1 MGKEGLDP
9 QRGRVAAIS
18 TAPHNIYGF
27 EAILDKRRREMTE
40 ENHKYKLTF
49 MVKTP
54 NGVARESV
62 IQFTTSDPSDIGR
75 VIVEQAAKYGQ
86 LHDLEFSLIPCP
98 VCGKCVACGK

>member
-1 MGKEGLDP
+1 
-9 QRGRVAAIS
+9 
-18 TAPHNIYGF
+18 
-27 EAILDKRRREMTE
+27 MTE

-54 NGVARESV
+54 NGVAQESV

-75 VIVEQAAKYGQ
+75 VIVEWAAKYGQ
-86 LHDLEFSLIPCP
+86 LHDLEFSLIHCP